1 MQTNNDG
8 WFPFAAIGLKIKKED
23 YQIMG
28 FIGIRQTIECLFKN
42 RIEFRSGDVSKHE
55 APVQAR
61 DLKAIG
67 NQAEVTVIPSKVSEK
82 TLRPK

>member
-67 NQAEVTVIPSKVSEK
+67 NKQK
-82 TLRPK
+82 